1 MLTIGLDLGGT
12 KLLGVAV
19 DGTGRVVADTLRP
32 SGAGADEVVAALSGA
47 VKELSA
53 AAPGAEAMGLG
64 VAGLVDF
71 DGSVRY
77 APNIDGIDGAP
88 VRILLEEAAGLP
100 VAVDNDANV
109 AALGEVRH
117 GAARGH
123 SEVLILTFG
132 TGIGGGIVTGGRIL
146 RGGHGLAA
154 EVGHFTVD
162 PAGPGCACGG
172 RGHWEALA
180 SGTALGRLGQEW
192 AGRGDAPGL
201 VRRAGG
207 DPAAVTG
214 RHVGESAAAGEQD
227 GLAIL
232 DTYSRYVAVGLGG
245 LVNILDPELV
255 VVSGGLVTLGDLL
268 LDRVRA
274 ELPAHIEAPHRRPVP
289 PVVAA
294 ELGDR
299 AGAIGAAVL
308 ARALV
313 GDE

>member
-12 KLLGVAV
+12 KLLGVVA
-19 DGTGRVVADTLRP
+19 DGRGRVVADTLRP
-32 SGAGADEVVAALSGA
+32 SGAGADEVIAALGGA

-53 AAPGAEAMGLG
+53 TSPGVAAIGLG
-64 VAGLVDF
+64 VAAMVDF
-71 DGSVRY
+71 DGAVRY

-88 VRILLEEAAGLP
+88 VRMLLEEAAGLP

-123 SEVLILTFG
+123 SEVLVLTFG

-146 RGGHGLAA
+146 RGGYGVAA
-154 EVGHFTVD
+154 ELGHFTID
-162 PAGPGCACGG
+162 PAGPVCACGAP
-172 RGHWEALA
+172 GHWEALA

-201 VRRAGG
+201 LRRAGG
-207 DPAAVTG
+207 DPGAVTG
-214 RHVGESAAAGEQD
+214 LHVGESAVAGEEE

-245 LVNILDPELV
+245 LVNILDPGLV

-274 ELPAHIEAPHRRPVP
+274 ELPAHVEAPHRRTVP

-308 ARALV
+308 ARTLLED
-313 GDE
+313 G